1 VIALAENTLRR
12 FDKLAARNRSM
23 RLFAQTLDEL
33 QAESPLKLAD
43 LQADRRL
50 RQV

>member
-1 VIALAENTLRR
+1 VIALAENTLRH

-23 RLFAQTLDEL
+23 CLLAKTLDKL
-33 QAESPLKLAD
+33 QAEWPLKLAD
-43 LQADRRL
+43 LQADRWL